1 MLCILDSLLD
11 KGAIDPYDI
20 ASRFLKWF
28 RSDGQGVGR
37 HTYNVLQMPQ
47 YEMYPYKAAEFV
59 WRLSKKNNAPN
70 GALMRTCILGIW
82 DWQNA
87 VAVRSNT
94 ECVCRLTHFDPRCV
108 GSCVIATHI
117 IDGELLGTSTSEE
130 AIIRIGTEYAPEI
143 EEFVQLGF
151 QPDLGKLHLDDHG
164 TKGYT
169 LRTLAAGLWATISE
183 RISVRHC
190 RLSSRRAAIRIRT
203 ELSPEH

>member
-1 MLCILDSLLD
+1 MGLAEC
-11 KGAIDPYDI
+11 G
-20 ASRFLKWF
+20 
-28 RSDGQGVGR
+28 GR
-37 HTYNVLQMPQ
+37 PLEYGM
-47 YEMYPYKAAEFV
+47 
-59 WRLSKKNNAPN
+59 
-70 GALMRTCILGIW
+70 
-82 DWQNA
+82 
-87 VAVRSNT
+87 
-94 ECVCRLTHFDPRCV
+94 CVCRLTHFDPRCV

-130 AIIRIGTEYAPEI
+130 AIIQIGTEYAPEI